1 MPDLLSTNFLIA
13 LAVATVAGTMRGF
26 AGFGSGMLMA
36 PIFAILF
43 GPVETVAIIILME
56 SVVTVQMMPGVRR
69 EIDWRFVAPMG
80 LAAMLLMP
88 LGSWL
93 LVTIDAETV
102 SRTMA
107 AIVVGFVV
115 ILWTG
120 WRYEGAKPLPV
131 TLAIGGL
138 SGVMMAGTSLGN
150 PPVLIYMLSSRDS
163 AARNRANMT
172 AYFAVTLGALIA
184 IMAIEGLLSVA
195 SFVRTAALL
204 PIYMFT
210 TWLGGRAFGRSGE
223 AVYRHVTLAFLFAV
237 GLYGLVR

>member
-1 MPDLLSTNFLIA
+1 MPDLLTTDFLIA
-13 LAVATVAGTMRGF
+13 LAVATAAGTMRGF

-43 GPVETVAIIILME
+43 GPVETVAVIILME

-80 LAAMLLMP
+80 VAAALLMP
-88 LGSWL
+88 VGSWL
-93 LVTIDAETV
+93 LVTLD
-102 SRTMA
+102 A

-138 SGVMMAGTSLGN
+138 SGAMMAGTSIGN
-150 PPVLIYMLSSRDS
+150 PPVLLYMLSSRDS
-163 AARNRANMT
+163 AAHNRANVT

-184 IMAIEGLLSVA
+184 VLAVGGLLSVA
-195 SFVRTAALL
+195 SFARAAALL
-204 PIYMFT
+204 PLYMLT
-210 TWLGGRAFGRSGE
+210 TWLGGRAFRRSGE
-223 AVYRHVTLAFLFAV
+223 AVYRHVTLTLLFAA
-237 GLYGLVR
+237 GLYGLLR

>member
-1 MPDLLSTNFLIA
+1 MPDLLTTDFLIA
-13 LAVATVAGTMRGF
+13 LAVATAAGTMRGF

-43 GPVETVAIIILME
+43 GPVETVAVIILME

-80 LAAMLLMP
+80 VAAALLMP
-88 LGSWL
+88 VGSWL
-93 LVTIDAETV
+93 LVTLDAAIV

-138 SGVMMAGTSLGN
+138 SGAMMAGTSIGN
-150 PPVLIYMLSSRDS
+150 PPVLLYMLSSRDS
-163 AARNRANMT
+163 AARNRANVT

-184 IMAIEGLLSVA
+184 VLAVGGLLSVA
-195 SFVRTAALL
+195 SFARAAALL
-204 PIYMFT
+204 PLYMLT
-210 TWLGGRAFGRSGE
+210 TWLGGRAFRRSGE
-223 AVYRHVTLAFLFAV
+223 AVYRHVTLTLLFAA
-237 GLYGLVR
+237 GLYGLLR